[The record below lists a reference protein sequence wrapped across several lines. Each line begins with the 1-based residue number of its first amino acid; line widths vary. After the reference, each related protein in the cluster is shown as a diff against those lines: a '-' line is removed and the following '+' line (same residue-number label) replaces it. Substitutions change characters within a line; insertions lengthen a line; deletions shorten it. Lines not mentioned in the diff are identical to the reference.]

1 MSKKYG
7 LKTRAVFY
15 SLLTVFA
22 GVFLVG
28 MIWLFSQWKY
38 SSYLAVI
45 CLFSLC
51 LLSVY
56 KIWYGI
62 LKQKEDE
69 RKY

>member
-7 LKTRAVFY
+7 LKTMAVFY
-15 SLLTVFA
+15 SLFTVFA
-22 GVFLVG
+22 GAFLVG
-28 MIWLFSQWKY
+28 LVWLFSQWKY
-38 SSYLAVI
+38 SLYLAVI
-45 CLFSLC
+45 CLFLLC
-51 LLSVY
+51 LLCVY